1 MAQTLQ
7 PGTPLQGGKYVIK
20 QVLGQG
26 GFGITYVAT
35 HTSFNETCAVKEF
48 FMKGVNERDG
58 HSTMVRVSNSSNL
71 ADYEKQREKFKKEAM
86 RLYRLTNQHIVR
98 VHDLFDENGTSYYV
112 MDYIDGESL
121 KERLKRTGQ
130 PMSEAQ
136 VLDVLDQVLDALQ
149 TVHAKGL
156 WHLDLKPANIMQDQ
170 GGTVRLI
177 DFGASKQLDADKGGA
192 MSTSAVTYT
201 NGYAPREQIEMR
213 YEILCP
219 WTDFYALGATLFNLL
234 TGVHP
239 PIPGVIDDDATP
251 DKRVALPMPSSV
263 SQRVRDLVLWL
274 MKTHRKERP
283 QNVQQI
289 RETIKRQ
296 APPKD
301 DDTKVMNA
309 LDDETAMASSTTADV
324 PVTPLMDGGP
334 KDVDEA
340 KSESK
345 RKFMIFLAAIAGILL
360 VLVGYALI
368 RNYKPKPAPMAEE
381 SPITFQEAI
390 PATVESEHMTLA
402 MGECN
407 YTGQVN
413 AAGIPDGH
421 GTAVFANGD
430 QADADFTDGNVNDDD
445 ALYTFAS
452 KDTFKGKI
460 VDNQFIQGQY
470 TRADGS
476 YFVGEFTRNKPGS
489 GQWYDKNGNKISDPT
504 KPKQTTNT
512 KKSTQS
518 NAKKSSN
525 TGSSSQSQSN
535 KAASDALKK
544 DKIKQ
549 SPQNGPNGQ
558 IDRKAYEAMKEE
570 RARD

>member
-26 GFGITYVAT
+26 GFGITYLAT

-48 FMKGVNERDG
+48 FMKGVNDRGE
-58 HSTMVRVSNSSNL
+58 HSTMVRVSNSSNQ

-136 VLDVLDQVLDALQ
+136 VFDVLDQVLDALQ

-156 WHLDLKPANIMQDQ
+156 WHLDLKPANIMQDR

-213 YEILCP
+213 YEIFGP

-239 PIPGVIDDDATP
+239 PIPGVIDDDTTP

-263 SQRVRDLVLWL
+263 SQRMRDLVLWL

-289 RETIKRQ
+289 RDAIKRQ
-296 APPKD
+296 APSND
-301 DDTKVMNA
+301 DDTKVVDA
-309 LDDETAMASSTTADV
+309 LNDETAMVSSTTADV
-324 PVTPLMDGGP
+324 PVTPLMDGNP

-340 KSESK
+340 QPKSK
-345 RKFMIFLAAIAGILL
+345 RMFMIFLAAIAGLL
-360 VLVGYALI
+360 MLVGYNLM
-368 RNYKPKPAPMAEE
+368 RGPKPAPMAEE
-381 SPITFQEAI
+381 APLIKQEAV
-390 PATVESEHMTLA
+390 PATVANEHMALVV
-402 MGECN
+402 GECD

-413 AAGIPDGH
+413 ADGIPHGH

-430 QADADFTDGNVNDDD
+430 QVEADFTDGNVNDDD

-452 KDTFKGKI
+452 RDTFKGQI
-460 VDNQFIQGQY
+460 VDNQFIKGQY
-470 TRADGS
+470 TLTDGS
-476 YFVGEFTRNKPGS
+476 YFVGEFTGNKPGS

-504 KPKQTTNT
+504 KPKQTTST

-525 TGSSSQSQSN
+525 TSSQSQSQPTDQQRKKPKEVEN
-535 KAASDALKK
+535 KVKTAEPRNARPPEN
-544 DKIKQ
+544 
-549 SPQNGPNGQ
+549 SPR
-558 IDRKAYEAMKEE
+558 DRE
-570 RARD
+570 

>member
-7 PGTPLQGGKYVIK
+7 PGTPLQDGKYVIQ
-20 QVLGQG
+20 QVIGQG
-26 GFGITYVAT
+26 GFGNTYVAT

-48 FMKGVNERDG
+48 FMKGINERDE
-58 HSTMVRVSNSSNL
+58 HSTMVRVSNSSNMS
-71 ADYEKQREKFKKEAM
+71 DYEKQREKFKKEAM
-86 RLYRLTNQHIVR
+86 RLYRLTNQHIVK

-136 VLDVLDQVLDALQ
+136 VLDILDQVLDALQ

-156 WHLDLKPANIMQDQ
+156 WHLDLKPANIMQDR

-213 YEILCP
+213 YEILGP

-239 PIPGVIDDDATP
+239 PIPGVIDDDTTP

-263 SQRVRDLVLWL
+263 SQRMRDLVLWL

-283 QNVQQI
+283 QSVQQI
-289 RETIKRQ
+289 RDAIRRQ
-296 APPKD
+296 APSKD
-301 DDTKVMNA
+301 GDANA
-309 LDDETAMASSTTADV
+309 VDALNDETAMASSTADV
-324 PVTPLMDGGP
+324 RVSPLMDGDSQNGNET
-334 KDVDEA
+334 KT
-340 KSESK
+340 KSK
-345 RKFMIFLAAIAGILL
+345 RKLMISLAVIAGLLL
-360 VLVGYALI
+360 VLGGYALM
-368 RNYKPKPAPMAEE
+368 RNNEKKPAEE
-381 SPITFQEAI
+381 LLITEQEVA
-390 PATVESEHMTLA
+390 PATVEKKHLTIP
-402 MGECN
+402 MGECD

-413 AAGIPDGH
+413 AGGIPHGH

-430 QADADFTDGNVNDDD
+430 QVEADFTDGNVTDDD
-445 ALYTFAS
+445 ALYTFATGE
-452 KDTFKGKI
+452 TFKGKI
-460 VDNQFIQGQY
+460 IDNQFIKGQY
-470 TRADGS
+470 TLTDGS
-476 YFVGEFTRNKPGS
+476 YFVGEFNGNKPGS
-489 GQWYDKNGNKISDPT
+489 GQWYDKKGNKISDPT
-504 KPKQTTNT
+504 KPISGKQTL
-512 KKSTQS
+512 KSTRS

-525 TGSSSQSQSN
+525 TGSSSQSQS
-535 KAASDALKK
+535 KTATSDALKK

-549 SPQNGPNGQ
+549 SPQNGANGQ
-558 IDRKAYEAMKEE
+558 INREASEAMKEDD
-570 RARD
+570 RKDRD

>member
-7 PGTPLQGGKYVIK
+7 PGTPLQGGKYVI
-20 QVLGQG
+20 QRVIGQG
-26 GFGITYVAT
+26 GFGNTYVAI

-48 FMKGVNERDG
+48 FMKGVNERDE
-58 HSTMVRVSNSSNL
+58 HSTMVRVSNSSNMS
-71 ADYEKQREKFKKEAM
+71 DYEKQREKFKKEAM
-86 RLYRLTNQHIVR
+86 RLYRLTNQHIVK

-136 VLDVLDQVLDALQ
+136 VLDILDQVLDALQ

-156 WHLDLKPANIMQDQ
+156 WHLDLKPANIMQDR

-213 YEILCP
+213 YEILGP

-239 PIPGVIDDDATP
+239 PIPGVIDDDTTP

-263 SQRVRDLVLWL
+263 SQRMRDLVLWL

-289 RETIKRQ
+289 RDAIRRQ
-296 APPKD
+296 APSKD
-301 DDTKVMNA
+301 GDANA
-309 LDDETAMASSTTADV
+309 VDALNDETAMASSTADV
-324 PVTPLMDGGP
+324 RVSPLVDGDSQNGNET
-334 KDVDEA
+334 KT
-340 KSESK
+340 KSK
-345 RKFMIFLAAIAGILL
+345 RKLMISLAVIAGLL
-360 VLVGYALI
+360 LLLGGYALM
-368 RNYKPKPAPMAEE
+368 RNNEKKPAEE
-381 SPITFQEAI
+381 LLITEQEAT
-390 PATVESEHMTLA
+390 PATVEKKHLTIA
-402 MGECN
+402 MGECD
-407 YTGQVN
+407 YIGQVN
-413 AAGIPDGH
+413 AGGIPHGR

-430 QADADFTDGNVNDDD
+430 QVEADFTDGNVNDDD
-445 ALYTFAS
+445 AIYTFATGE
-452 KDTFKGKI
+452 TFKGKI
-460 VDNQFIQGQY
+460 IDNQFKDGRY
-470 TRADGS
+470 TLADGS
-476 YFVGEFTRNKPGS
+476 FFVGEFNGNKPGS

-504 KPKQTTNT
+504 NPISATQTPT
-512 KKSTQS
+512 STHS

-525 TGSSSQSQSN
+525 TGSSSQSQS
-535 KAASDALKK
+535 KTATSDALKK
-544 DKIKQ
+544 DIQKYEIK
-549 SPQNGPNGQ
+549 
-558 IDRKAYEAMKEE
+558 RKASEAMKEDD
-570 RARD
+570 RKDRD